1 MNSTT
6 GILYGRSGSASP
18 SLTPPDLFSPQN
30 ETIRDTVY
38 PPIIAMNSGSSSGM
52 LSKGTQEVSAWR
64 KPFRAADSAAAGC
77 PDTARHHH
85 APATP
90 RDGAALQYYPAQQP
104 AAAAEGMMMGRRG
117 LMNLNYGSDFGAAA
131 AAPPCVSAAIIE
143 NVKREV
149 GLWQL
154 LWSDEAAAYLE
165 VLNFAV
171 ADSVA
176 EQQE

>member
-64 KPFRAADSAAAGC
+64 KPFRAADSAAAGG

-90 RDGAALQYYPAQQP
+90 RDGAELQYYPAQQP
-104 AAAAEGMMMGRRG
+104 AAAAEGMMGRRG
-117 LMNLNYGSDFGAAA
+117 LMMNLNFGNGFGAAA
-131 AAPPCVSAAIIE
+131 AETPCVSAAIIE